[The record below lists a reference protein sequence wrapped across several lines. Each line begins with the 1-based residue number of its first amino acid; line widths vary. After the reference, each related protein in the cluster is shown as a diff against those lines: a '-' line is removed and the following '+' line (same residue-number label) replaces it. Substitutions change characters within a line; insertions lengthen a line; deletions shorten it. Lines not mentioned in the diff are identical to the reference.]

1 MEKCQVPILQIPN
14 NIIIQCLQIQDDNH
28 DHDHHD
34 HHDHDHH
41 QDHQDHRHDH
51 CQIADGLRG
60 RWWRDATITE
70 IDLANQFPSYETL
83 SFYQCYHHHICYILY
98 VLIIVCCSHI

>member
-28 DHDHHD
+28 DH
-34 HHDHDHH
+34 HDHDHH
-41 QDHQDHRHDH
+41 QDHQDHCHDH

-70 IDLANQFPSYETL
+70 IDLTNQFPSYETL
-83 SFYQCYHHHICYILY
+83 SFYQCYHHHICMFIYMIN
-98 VLIIVCCSHI
+98 IC